1 MTSAPT
7 RAAATAAAVP
17 AGPPPTTS
25 TSVSANTGVSRAA
38 SRIVLAGRGRRSPLA
53 PPKIARR
60 PRRPSAPKI
69 SSPMS
74 SATMF
79 FDVSS
84 VIRSSEPS
92 GPLPGHGAQIELAQ
106 AAIDPQPGQF
116 LLHAVLVQSGIQARP
131 IHRVEL
137 LVLVEAREHYGLLAG
152 HRVAVWLQALGAD
165 LLHHALHRRV
175 DAADGMVLRL
185 QVGLEHIVAGVAGR
199 PPPSGGADRP
209 EGHAIS
215 R

>member
-38 SRIVLAGRGRRSPLA
+38 SRILLAGRGRRSPLA

-84 VIRSSEPS
+84 VIRSSEPL
-92 GPLPGHGAQIELAQ
+92 GPLPGHGAQVELAQ
-106 AAIDPQPGQF
+106 AAIDPQPGHEFADEGAVRGPLGGEPRGLVGAPHGGVGGGLDLVALVAILQALVAGEVDHPAAFGAQF
-116 LLHAVLVQSGIQARP
+116 LAD
-131 IHRVEL
+131 
-137 LVLVEAREHYGLLAG
+137 REH
-152 HRVAVWLQALGAD
+152 HRVAEP
-165 LLHHALHRRV
+165 
-175 DAADGMVLRL
+175 AAGE
-185 QVGLEHIVAGVAGR
+185 QHGFA
-199 PPPSGGADRP
+199 
-209 EGHAIS
+209 
-215 R
+215 